1 MRREGWLALL
11 TLIWVAGGL
20 AALIRSEL
28 PRGRVVGKVIAIET
42 GQALPKAEIWF
53 ESKRGSWRVRSK
65 WDGSFELP
73 NLPAGTYT
81 VTASTY
87 AHRLSQ
93 TSFTLN
99 EGETRNLLI
108 ALEPVEPFLE
118 LIHPQTV
125 FHPDENV
132 KVGIRGF
139 VATDELRIQVWKV
152 RLEKATSK
160 VPLTTVLRFL
170 SEVRQG
176 WWRGVWELKEE
187 LQWISPCLVKVS
199 ETQKPISQRDVEGV
213 FLQFLPV
220 SLNSEG
226 IYLVRVS
233 SEDLERI
240 ALVELTKVGLIV
252 KLGRDLD
259 NNPIALAYTADL
271 KTGEPVSGVEVTAW
285 VNERIAGREMD
296 RKIAASV
303 TDANGMARLPLGK
316 LNLDNSSACFFIVSK
331 PNAGEFYPVAW
342 VKMEEYELRDAMR
355 PSKTLS
361 GVIYTDRP
369 VYRPGNLVHFKG
381 IVREQTAKG
390 YQPPNPMPFTLLVR
404 DPDGNTIHRTD
415 VTLTDFGSFSG
426 SLTLNEESPTGT
438 YTIEAVPKNGT
449 GASNRIVGTFTVAAY
464 RKPEIQVTVKPSRS
478 RFSRSDTVTIT
489 VTARYYFGMPV
500 AGAEVSYWVTRLP
513 VVDEYEG
520 AEWGEGY
527 GGETILEGETR
538 TDANG
543 QATIRFRP
551 TDLTLG
557 TPPFSEFRYEVY
569 VTVEAA
575 GYQFAEGTASFLV
588 TQGDWKLTIWC
599 EPSFVS
605 EKQTVTAKAKVVH
618 WDTKKP
624 QANAIV
630 HWRAG
635 WVEWIGREDMK
646 IRWQLQGQSKT
657 DENGETQWQFVPSE
671 TGDWVVEATVYDP
684 KRNTIGAETSVWV
697 VSRTRAPTLPPK
709 LPPIQLLLDKP
720 RYQIGEEAKVAI
732 QSKLK
737 NAAVLVTVE
746 GEKLY
751 TARLLRLPNGTAEWE
766 IPLSSELLP
775 NAYVTASLV
784 HQKKFVEQVKP
795 IRFELDDFRL
805 QVSVKSDRE
814 VYEPRQTARL
824 TVQVRDSKSNPVKA
838 ELSIAVVDEAIYA
851 IKSDDPEQVFRAFY
865 AERPNRIVT
874 RYSFPWLAWQGD
886 KGKAETVRKYFP
898 DTALWLPHVITDEN
912 GTAQVQLA
920 VPDTLTQWRMTA
932 IAHTLDTNVGY
943 GVTKFRCTK
952 PFGVR
957 IAAPIVLTQGD
968 QTTVSAIVHND
979 TERSCEARVEI
990 EAEHEKLKVSHY
1002 ETVFVQPHK
1011 TAIVKWNFRAERSGR
1026 WRITAR
1032 AQSKDGRADA
1042 EQRVIVVLPHATER
1056 LVSRTLM
1063 VSPEETEQVLGVVLP
1078 PNTDL
1083 ETSQIHVRLAPSIFS
1098 AMLGA
1103 LEYLATYPYGCVE
1116 QTMNG
1121 FLPDLLVWRV
1131 LKERGIKID
1140 WLEKELPRMVNR
1152 GLARLYRFQHDDGG
1166 WGWWEDDPT
1175 DLWMTALVVRGLAEA
1190 KKAGFEVS
1198 EQVLR
1203 RGIKALERMV
1213 QEKWRER
1220 DKDTV
1225 AFALFALARAGAKLP
1240 ALKPTGVFTPASV
1253 PNSQPQLL
1261 ASIIDH
1267 CSPYGLAFLTLALH
1281 EWKHP
1286 QAMQVAKKLLMTALP
1301 LREDLRWAMSENFHM
1316 RRWTTGDEITAWA
1329 LLALMRVGS
1338 VDARSATATVR
1349 TLLQNR
1355 KGAGWISTKDTAAVL
1370 EAILEFSKRF
1380 ETIAMK
1386 APVTVNISLNGSS
1399 QTVQIPPNGASLP
1412 ETTVKLIGNLKVG
1425 VNEVKVTK
1433 PKGVTLWVTLV
1444 NRQSLILPERFGELL
1459 SSGQRVQRRYEE
1471 LTPYIGDD
1479 GQVKWKAKPLRSG
1492 DSVKVG
1498 DVVRVTLT
1506 VDCPT
1511 NFMVLEDPIPAGMRV
1526 VEGRALGIER
1536 GGYWDGEIKPKEVR
1550 DDRTITYFRGA
1561 GRHVVRY
1568 LLRAEVP
1575 GDYHILPPRLW
1586 HMYGTE
1592 RWNGAEERLRVLP

>member
-42 GQALPKAEIWF
+42 GQALSKAEIWF

-139 VATDELRIQVWKV
+139 VAADELRIQVWKV

-464 RKPEIQVTVKPSRS
+464 RKPEIQVTAKPSRS
-478 RFSRSDTVTIT
+478 RFSCSDTVTIT

-500 AGAEVSYWVTRLP
+500 AGAEVSYWVTKLP

-824 TVQVRDSKSNPVKA
+824 TVQVRDSKGNPVKA

-912 GTAQVQLA
+912 GTAQVQLE
-920 VPDTLTQWRMTA
+920 VPDTLTQWRVTA

-979 TERSCEARVEI
+979 TERGCEARVEI

-1002 ETVFVQPHK
+1002 ETVFAQPHK

-1459 SSGQRVQRRYEE
+1459 SSEQRVQRRYEE

-1550 DDRTITYFRGA
+1550 DDRTITYFGGA